1 MNKSDGLQFKSFVP
15 QLVACL
21 EDADG
26 MVRETAK
33 SCVVELFRLVNDY
46 NCLFLLVTSL
56 NANRKYTGP
65 PLNAQRPI

>member
-15 QLVACL
+15 QLVALL

-33 SCVVELFRLVNDY
+33 SCVVELFRSV
-46 NCLFLLVTSL
+46 LFTTIVCILLL
-56 NANRKYTGP
+56 
-65 PLNAQRPI
+65 

>member
-33 SCVVELFRLVNDY
+33 SCVVELFRLVLFTTIIIL
-46 NCLFLLVTSL
+46 CLHKHAITKTNS
-56 NANRKYTGP
+56 
-65 PLNAQRPI
+65 Q

>member
-33 SCVVELFRLVNDY
+33 SCVVELFRSV
-46 NCLFLLVTSL
+46 
-56 NANRKYTGP
+56 
-65 PLNAQRPI
+65 

>member
-1 MNKSDGLQFKSFVP
+1 MHNKEGMHFKSYVP

-33 SCVVELFRLVNDY
+33 SCIVELFRYVEN
-46 NCLFLLVTSL
+46 FLHVLH
-56 NANRKYTGP
+56 AY
-65 PLNAQRPI
+65 

>member
-33 SCVVELFRLVNDY
+33 SCVVELFRSVLFTIIVYAFFSQTY
-46 NCLFLLVTSL
+46 NC
-56 NANRKYTGP
+56 
-65 PLNAQRPI
+65 

>member
-1 MNKSDGLQFKSFVP
+1 MNRTDGLQFKAFVS

-33 SCVVELFRLVNDY
+33 SCVVELFRSV
-46 NCLFLLVTSL
+46 FLLALLHTFVYKL
-56 NANRKYTGP
+56 EY
-65 PLNAQRPI
+65 